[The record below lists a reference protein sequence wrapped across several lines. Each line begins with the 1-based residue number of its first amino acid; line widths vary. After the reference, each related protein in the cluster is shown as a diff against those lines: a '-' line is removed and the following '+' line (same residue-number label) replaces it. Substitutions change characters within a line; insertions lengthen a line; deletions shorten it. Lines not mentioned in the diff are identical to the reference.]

1 MSEAPEMQTILQ
13 IVSAIDNGIAS
24 GARPEVLMEQ
34 VLPLLRAHF
43 GAESDIRFYRLVGH
57 QLVYWPINGEND
69 ASPADDR
76 LALDEHPAYVKAL
89 EGGTITYMAEA
100 GTLIAPLKTGEF
112 DIGVLTITGEDTPE
126 HRAALKMLGSHL
138 GLALGN
144 LIVRD
149 LIGRQTAA
157 AHQLREGQTLEEF
170 ASAIARNMLKP
181 RQFVSINLFH
191 FSEDQFQGIRTLVT
205 ANRHESHVL
214 DEKEAILILQEDDLG
229 DIERVYFDAQPVYIN
244 NIAQRAISDNTKQWL
259 IAQHIQSLYLIPM
272 RVEGHTYG
280 FVAINGLDPNL
291 DITPAESQALQAL
304 TDQVSALIRVHNLA
318 QTATY
323 AQTISARQAL
333 AFNQLAVG
341 QDFAT
346 MAKIIARYML
356 IEQGRFIAINTIDYD
371 EVGRAA
377 GWTVKVSA
385 NREGA
390 FTDEMR
396 FEINWNALP
405 EVFQR
410 AIENGEPFN
419 ITNVETFGLEA
430 FSPQMLAYFKEN
442 DIRSIFN
449 VPITISGRVGAILSV
464 VSQQLTSFT
473 PEEMNAYTNLADQI
487 SALLD
492 VQESL
497 QEAAQARDL
506 AENLV
511 LASRLVTAA
520 VDYPYMAQAV
530 LYTIARDSKGIAIT
544 LFDRQLEVDELPNS
558 RHCLTLHTQA
568 AYYTEEELPTD
579 FLAELPDE
587 KTILQMMRGQPIYYT
602 SLRNDNT
609 FNETTRARAEELG
622 ANGMMIIGLRAGGL
636 LLGTLNIFTEGAPD
650 YDEDQV
656 EALTTLAD
664 QIGISV
670 QTRQLLEATSEA
682 REQAEKLVETNRAIT
697 MAFDEAEMLQAVMGG
712 MPSFVDATVLLL
724 FDRPIYAGQLPQTI
738 ITRAIATRETVKTVE
753 IVDTPDLSNEKARDA
768 LKQIMEGQVFII
780 EDFDDYQSLMTPN
793 SIGEMKK
800 LGMKSAVS
808 VGLRSGNQLRGL
820 LSFGA
825 FDTLQLAL
833 YPTGNFLALADQIAI
848 TLENRELLEQTQSS
862 LEEAGTLYE
871 VNRALVQSQT
881 PADVLRALQRYIA
894 FDADLISFSTL
905 EYNAQ
910 GEITDL
916 VTVARIRGNTVID
929 EPIRLSEGVGE
940 ASIAAYTAYLDQLPE
955 NVLIVEDAGDDE
967 ENTMQQVLGEGS
979 YIVFVLRSGKRVT
992 DIVSILYDTPR
1003 QFSNQQRR
1011 LYQSIYSQIG
1021 IVIDNQRLLRD
1032 SQTAA
1037 ARLAE
1042 QVQVLRAM
1050 NELAVTL
1057 SAARDKETILAQ
1069 ASEAL
1074 VRSLNID
1081 HVGIAI
1087 VQPDGETMIV
1097 EGEYPPQG
1105 VIGTVV
1111 SSTEDDIQKI
1121 IRKKGEPAVIN
1132 DLPNS
1137 DLFVSNRDI
1146 LENIGIQSI
1155 AVLPLLDHNNEFI
1168 GTVGLDITAPD
1179 KRFQPEMIETAR
1191 TITAQLAISLQNL
1204 RLLERTQKDAQR
1216 LEEQVRV
1223 LNAINDVSNTLNQ
1236 VRDTEELVKQVT
1248 KALVE
1253 VLQIDHAGI
1262 VLINPDRKTG
1272 TVAGEYP
1279 DKGATGFTL
1288 SAKGELWDK
1297 LRNKESIVINDV
1309 DHAEGLPE
1317 GSREALQATGVKS
1330 VMFVPL
1336 QDIDGS
1342 LLGSVG
1348 LDIYRPKYPFTPR
1361 MAEIAETIT
1370 SQVAIGLQNINLF
1383 TSTQRYARQL
1393 EIIARFNQSIEAT
1406 SSAREIYLQA
1416 LKTLGDM
1423 VEANHAAIYLYH
1435 EDRDHLHTIALLAE
1449 GKQSVDMVSGE
1460 IYSLD
1465 GILGAVW
1472 DKGTT
1477 VYIEDMRDEQLDF
1490 QVDSEVQ
1497 ALMIAPLKV
1506 GNKAIG
1512 LVSLGAYESYVYQQ
1526 TDLAVFRQFV
1536 NQIGVA
1542 IENAEAY
1549 AKSERTA
1556 LSKTMANEISAL
1568 IQQQVDLNSIL
1579 QVTMGELG
1587 RALHAKRGRIRLGA
1601 QAIDA
1606 SDGKAPNSNGD
1617 NAT

>member
-13 IVSAIDNGIAS
+13 IVSAIDEGIAS
-24 GARPEVLMEQ
+24 GARPEALMEQ

-43 GAESDIRFYRLVGH
+43 GTESDIRLYRLVGH
-57 QLVYWPINGEND
+57 QLVHWPINGENG
-69 ASPADDR
+69 ASADNDR

-89 EGGTITYMAEA
+89 EGGVITYLVEER
-100 GTLIAPLKTGEF
+100 TLIAPLKTGEF
-112 DIGVLTITGEDTPE
+112 DIGVLTVSGEDTPE
-126 HRAALKMLGSHL
+126 NRAALKMLGSHL

-149 LIGRQTAA
+149 LIGRQAVA

-181 RQFVSINLFH
+181 RQFISINLFH
-191 FSEDQFQGIRTLVT
+191 FEEDQFQGIRTLVT
-205 ANRHESHVL
+205 ANRRESFVL
-214 DEKEAILILQEDDLG
+214 GEEEAILILEEDDLG
-229 DIERVYFDAQPVYIN
+229 EIGRVYFDAQPVYIG
-244 NIAQRAISDNTKQWL
+244 NIAESVLSDHAKQWL
-259 IAQHIQSLYLIPM
+259 AERGIQSIYLIPM
-272 RVEGHTYG
+272 RVEGNTYG
-280 FVAINGLDPNL
+280 FVGINGLDPNL

-356 IEQGRFIAINTIDYD
+356 IEHGRFIAINTIDYD
-371 EVGRAA
+371 EAGRAA

-385 NREGA
+385 NREDA

-396 FEINWNALP
+396 FEIDWDALP

-419 ITNVETFGLEA
+419 VANVETFGFEA

-442 DIRSIFN
+442 GLRSIFN
-449 VPITISGRVGAILSV
+449 VPITMGGQVGAILSV

-487 SALLD
+487 GALLD

-497 QEAAQARDL
+497 QEAEQARDL

-568 AYYTEEELPTD
+568 AYYTEDELPEG
-579 FLAELPDE
+579 FLTELPDE
-587 KTILQMMRGQPIYYT
+587 EAILQMMRGQPIYYT
-602 SLRNDNT
+602 SLRGDST
-609 FNETTRARAEELG
+609 FSETTRARAEELG
-622 ANGMMIIGLRAGGL
+622 ANGMMVIGLRAAGL
-636 LLGTLNIFTEGAPD
+636 LLGTLNIFTEDAPAYND
-650 YDEDQV
+650 DQV

-697 MAFDEAEMLQAVMGG
+697 MAFDEADMLQAVMGG
-712 MPSFVDATVLLL
+712 MPSFVDAAVLLL
-724 FDRPIYAGQLPQTI
+724 FDRPIHAGQLPQTI
-738 ITRAIATRETVKTVE
+738 ITRAIATREEVKTVE
-753 IVDTPDLSNEKARDA
+753 IIDNPDPDNENAKEA
-768 LKQIMEGQVFII
+768 LKQVIEGRAFII
-780 EDFDDYQSLMTPN
+780 EDFDNYESLMTPN
-793 SIGEMKK
+793 SINAMKT

-808 VGLRSGNQLRGL
+808 VGLRSGNQLRGI

-833 YPTGNFLALADQIAI
+833 YPTGNFLALADQIAL
-848 TLENRELLEQTQSS
+848 TLENRELLEQTESS

-881 PADVLRALQRYIA
+881 PSDVLRALQRYIA
-894 FDADLISFSTL
+894 FDADLLSFSTL

-916 VTVARIRGNTVID
+916 ITVARIRGNTVID
-929 EPIRLSEGVGE
+929 EPIRLSDGVGE
-940 ASIAAYTAYLDQLPE
+940 ESIAAYTAYLDQLRE
-955 NVLIVEDAGDDE
+955 SVLIVEDASDDE

-1003 QFSNQQRR
+1003 KFSNQQRR
-1011 LYQSIYSQIG
+1011 LYQSIYNQIG

-1042 QVQVLRAM
+1042 QVRVLRAM
-1050 NELAVTL
+1050 NELAVAL
-1057 SAARDKETILAQ
+1057 SAARDKEAILTR

-1105 VIGTVV
+1105 AIGTVV
-1111 SSTEDDIQKI
+1111 NPGEDDIQKI
-1121 IRKKGEPAVIN
+1121 IRGKGEPAVIN

-1137 DLFVSNRDI
+1137 DIHVGNREV
-1146 LENIGIQSI
+1146 LESIGIQSI

-1168 GTVGLDITAPD
+1168 GTVGLDITTPD

-1204 RLLERTQKDAQR
+1204 RLLERTQQDAQR

-1223 LNAINDVSNTLNQ
+1223 LNAINEVSNTLNQ
-1236 VRDTEELVKQVT
+1236 VRDTRELVKQVT
-1248 KALVE
+1248 KALVD

-1288 SAKGELWDK
+1288 SAEGALWDR

-1309 DHAEGLPE
+1309 DNAEGLPE

-1348 LDIYRPKYPFTPR
+1348 LDIYRPNFPFTPR
-1361 MAEIAETIT
+1361 MAEVAETIT

-1383 TSTQRYARQL
+1383 SSTQRYAQQL

-1406 SSAREIYLQA
+1406 SPAREIYLQA

-1423 VEANHAAIYLYH
+1423 VDADHAAIYLYD
-1435 EDRDHLHTIALLAE
+1435 EDRDHLRTIALLAE

-1460 IYSLD
+1460 VYTLD
-1465 GILGAVW
+1465 GILGDVW
-1472 DKGTT
+1472 NKGVT
-1477 VYIEDMRDEQLDF
+1477 VYIEDTRDEQLDF
-1490 QVDSEVQ
+1490 RVDTNIQ

-1506 GNKAIG
+1506 GNKTIG
-1512 LVSLGAYESYVYQQ
+1512 LISLGAYQSYIYQQ

-1556 LSKTMANEISAL
+1556 LSKTLANEISAL

-1601 QAIDA
+1601 QAIEA
-1606 SDGKAPNSNGD
+1606 SDGKRPSSNGD
-1617 NAT
+1617 HAT